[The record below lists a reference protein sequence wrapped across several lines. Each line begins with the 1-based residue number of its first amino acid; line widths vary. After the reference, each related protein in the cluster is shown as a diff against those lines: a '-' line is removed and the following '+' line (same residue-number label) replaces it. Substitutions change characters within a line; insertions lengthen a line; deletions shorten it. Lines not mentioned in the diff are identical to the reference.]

1 MAQKKAK
8 KATAKKSTK
17 KTYSRLAAEFI
28 AGAMK
33 RKLDAKMMERA
44 KLHALD
50 TFAAMISGV
59 DMEPGIQALKYAK
72 QFASSKGTSGVIAS
86 KLRVNAVTAALVN
99 GMTAHAD
106 ETDDSNQFS
115 LTHPGCAVIPAALAM
130 AEREKSTGLE
140 FLKSVAVGY
149 DICAKMGMALGGEK
163 FVRTGKDSHAVAG
176 CLGAAAAA
184 ASLAKLDADRAAVA
198 LSYATQSASG
208 LATLFRDPYHVEKA
222 FVFAGLPARG
232 GIEAAMMVQ
241 SGMTGV
247 PDPLDGEVN
256 FFQANNHQGDI
267 AKAFATLG
275 KPYEITRTNI
285 KRWSVGSPAQAVM
298 DALHALI
305 LKYKIKPSDV
315 VKAEVFLSPRSAR
328 VVDRRSMLDIN
339 VQYLS
344 AVMILDGTLS
354 FEASHDFTRA
364 RKPEVVNML
373 KKVTLLTDDKLGGE
387 GQAKNPRQ
395 GAAAIYLKD
404 GRRVYHHAKAV
415 RGTAENPMTVE
426 EVETKAHDLIKPV
439 LGAKNAG
446 AILKA
451 MASLDKAKS
460 VDKLVALMQGK

>member
-1 MAQKKAK
+1 MAK
-8 KATAKKSTK
+8 TASKKSTK
-17 KTYSRLAAEFI
+17 KTVSRTAAEFV

-50 TFAAMISGV
+50 TFAAMISGA

-72 QFASSKGTSGVIAS
+72 QFASPKGTSGVIAS
-86 KLRVNAVTAALVN
+86 KLRVNPVTAALVN

-130 AEREKSTGLE
+130 AEREKSSGLE

-149 DICAKMGMALGGEK
+149 DICAKVGIALGGEK
-163 FVRTGKDSHAVAG
+163 FVRITGKDSHAVAG
-176 CLGAAAAA
+176 CLGAAAAV

-208 LATLFRDPYHVEKA
+208 LATLFRDPFHVEKA

-285 KRWSVGSPAQAVM
+285 KRWSVGSPAQAIM
-298 DALHALI
+298 DALYELI
-305 LKYKIKPSDV
+305 TKYKIKPSDV

-354 FEASHDFTRA
+354 FAASHDFKRA
-364 RKPEVVNML
+364 KKPEVVNML

-404 GRRVYHHAKAV
+404 GRRLYHHAKAV
-415 RGTAENPMTVE
+415 RGTAENPMTVA
-426 EVETKAHDLIKPV
+426 EVETKARDLIAPI
-439 LGAKNAG
+439 LGLKQANA
-446 AILKA
+446 IIKA
-451 MASLDKAKS
+451 MATLDKAKS

>member
-1 MAQKKAK
+1 MAKKSTAK
-8 KATAKKSTK
+8 KATT
-17 KTYSRLAAEFI
+17 KTYSRLAAEFT

-50 TFAAMISGV
+50 TFAAMISGA
-59 DMEPGIQALKYAK
+59 DMEPGIQAIKYAK
-72 QFASSKGTSGVIAS
+72 QFASNSGTSGVIAS
-86 KLRVNAVTAALVN
+86 KIRTNAVTAALAN

-149 DICAKMGMALGGEK
+149 DICAKIGMALGGEK
-163 FVRTGKDSHAVAG
+163 FVRVTGKDSHAVAG

-184 ASLAKLDADRAAVA
+184 ASLAKLDVDRTAVA

-256 FFQANNHQGDI
+256 FFKANYHQGDI
-267 AKAFATLG
+267 AQSFATLG
-275 KPYEITRTNI
+275 KPFEITRTNI

-298 DALHALI
+298 DALYALI
-305 LKYKIKPSDV
+305 TKYKIKPGDV
-315 VKAEVFLSPRSAR
+315 EKAEVFLSPRSAQ

-354 FEASHDFTRA
+354 FAASHDFTRA
-364 RKPEVVNML
+364 KTATVQAML

-415 RGTAENPMTVE
+415 RGTAENPMTVD

-451 MASLDKAKS
+451 MAGLDKAKS

>member
-1 MAQKKAK
+1 M
-8 KATAKKSTK
+8 
-17 KTYSRLAAEFI
+17 
-28 AGAMK
+28 
-33 RKLDAKMMERA
+33 
-44 KLHALD
+44 
-50 TFAAMISGV
+50 
-59 DMEPGIQALKYAK
+59 
-72 QFASSKGTSGVIAS
+72 
-86 KLRVNAVTAALVN
+86 
-99 GMTAHAD
+99 
-106 ETDDSNQFS
+106 
-115 LTHPGCAVIPAALAM
+115 
-130 AEREKSTGLE
+130 
-140 FLKSVAVGY
+140 
-149 DICAKMGMALGGEK
+149 
-163 FVRTGKDSHAVAG
+163 
-176 CLGAAAAA
+176 GAAAAA
-184 ASLAKLDADRAAVA
+184 ASLAYLPADRMAVA

-208 LATLFRDPYHVEKA
+208 LATLFRDPFHVEKA
-222 FVFAGLPARG
+222 FVFGGLPARG

-305 LKYKIKPSDV
+305 VKYNIKPQDV

-344 AVMILDGTLS
+344 AVMLLDGTLS

-364 RKPEVVNML
+364 KKPEVVNML

-426 EVETKAHDLIKPV
+426 EVEAKAHDLIKPV
-439 LGAKNAG
+439 LGARHAG
-446 AILKA
+446 AIVKT